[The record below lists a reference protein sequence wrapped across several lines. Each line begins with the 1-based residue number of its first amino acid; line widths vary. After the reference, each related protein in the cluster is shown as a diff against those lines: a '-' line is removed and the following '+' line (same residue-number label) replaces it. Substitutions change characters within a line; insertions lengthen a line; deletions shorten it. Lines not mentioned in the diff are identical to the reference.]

1 MLPTRIRLRWAEV
14 GENVPNGGSASRSR
28 LVLLKPGVL
37 GAGRA
42 EETNIGAR
50 RRPTGPRLA
59 AMRRLA
65 KRLGP
70 RTILAHQHKRGRR
83 MADKPATQDNDLV
96 LKAMIAVAASDGG
109 LDARETGL
117 IQEVYRNQSG
127 QTLSADEV
135 AQAAEAL
142 AKCDL
147 AEFAAAA
154 KTLDNG
160 VKEEVIKCAYRV
172 LLADNRIAGEERKKL
187 KDIAAAL
194 RVSEIHFCAIL
205 EDLADELA
213 QQG

>member
-1 MLPTRIRLRWAEV
+1 MLPTRIRIRWAEL
-14 GENVPNGGSASRSR
+14 GENVPNGVSASRSR
-28 LVLLKPGVL
+28 LVLLKPGIL

-70 RTILAHQHKRGRR
+70 RTIRAHRHKQGRR

-142 AKCDL
+142 AKCDTL

-160 VKEEVIKCAYRV
+160 VKEEVIK
-172 LLADNRIAGEERKKL
+172 
-187 KDIAAAL
+187 
-194 RVSEIHFCAIL
+194 
-205 EDLADELA
+205 
-213 QQG
+213 